1 MFGRFTYEN
10 VSAET
15 ASPRFDLLQ
24 SNQTP
29 KIYHLLMFDLNRA
42 CGEKIILES
51 FEDLQILLKLTDL
64 TKTNKI
70 TCLGRNWPQNKIKK
84 EILHKKCGIF

>member
-1 MFGRFTYEN
+1 MFGRFTYES

-15 ASPRFDLLQ
+15 PRFDLLQ

-29 KIYHLLMFDLNRA
+29 KICHLLMFYLNCA
-42 CGEKIILES
+42 CGENIILES
-51 FEDLQILLKLTDL
+51 FEDLKILLKLTDL

-70 TCLGRNWPQNKIKK
+70 TCLGRNWPQDKIKK
-84 EILHKKCGIF
+84 EILHKK